1 MQLVLALI
9 AHTNVGKTA
18 LARTLLARD
27 IGEVRDAPHVT
38 EFVEEA
44 LLLREPETGHELVIA
59 DTPGFGDSR
68 RLVARMRL
76 QGQPVGWFLSQVWD
90 RWRDRAFW
98 GSQQALREVRDRA
111 HAVLYLVNASEGEA
125 GHLEPEMEL
134 LAWLGRPVV
143 VLLNQLGPPRAP
155 DVEAAEL
162 KHWRER
168 LRRWPAVRDVLPLD
182 AFARCWV
189 QEAAL
194 WDAVQAALQTAD
206 ERAAMA
212 ALARAWQR
220 RAESTFD
227 ASMAVLADTLAGTL
241 LTQVPLEDDDRA
253 RAALVERAEADARRC
268 TGELLVLHGLSGR
281 AEGDVMRQLAPH
293 AGWHRRIGE
302 GRAAVLGGALSG
314 ALAGLKA
321 DIATGGLTLGGGM
334 LAGGLIGAL
343 GAAGLAR
350 GLNVVRG
357 TARSHAAWPAE
368 ALRPMAEV
376 ALLRYLAVAHHGRGR
391 GDWAEAET
399 PAHWAGVVQQ
409 ALQRRGPDWQALAE
423 RTARRA
429 RQKDDEGS
437 GARVDARHDIR
448 AGLQP
453 LLTAAAA
460 DVLQA
465 LYGRGPLGRPG
476 ASPAA
481 PPAAQSPA

>member
-44 LLLREPETGHELVIA
+44 LLLREPEAGHELVIA

-68 RLVARMRL
+68 RLVARMRV

-162 KHWRER
+162 QQWRER

-194 WDAVQAALQTAD
+194 WEVVQAVLPKAE
-206 ERAAMA
+206 ERLAMA

-220 RAESTFD
+220 RAEATFD

-241 LTQVPLEDDDRA
+241 LTQVPLEDDERA
-253 RAALVERAEADARRC
+253 RAALVERAEADAQRC

-321 DIATGGLTLGGGM
+321 DIATGGLTLGGGL
-334 LAGGLIGAL
+334 LAGGVIGAL

-350 GLNVVRG
+350 GLNLARG
-357 TARSHAAWPAE
+357 TARSHAAWPSE

-391 GDWAEAET
+391 GDWAETET

-409 ALQRRGPDWQALAE
+409 ALQRREPDWRALAE

-429 RQKDDEGS
+429 RQKDEAGS
-437 GARVDARHDIR
+437 GARADAHDDIR

-460 DVLQA
+460 DVLRA
-465 LYGRGPLGRPG
+465 LYGCGPAGRQAAPPG
-476 ASPAA
+476 A